1 MTIFDK
7 NLVQIIRSN
16 RKKSALL
23 KVTDNLVQLVVPLN
37 LSDNRIHEIIKKKSA
52 WIKKK
57 LIENLMLPKHKEKE
71 FVSGESF
78 SYLGKNYRLK
88 IIQSTENQ
96 VKLKNGYIQVSVSK
110 DGSVRDLLIN
120 WYQNLATKHLCEKTN
135 RYAKIIGVCPQS
147 IRVKDYKSKW
157 GSCSIKGEI
166 AFNWKIIMA
175 PHSVID
181 YLVVHE
187 LCHLLEHNHSIRYWK
202 LVEKTLPNHKEQR
215 AWLKNFGQTLR
226 I

>member
-1 MTIFDK
+1 MTVFDK
-7 NLVQIIRSN
+7 STVQIIRSN

-23 KVTDNLVQLVVPLN
+23 KVSDNLVQLVVPLN
-37 LSDNRIHEIIKKKSA
+37 LSDNRIHEILKKKTA
-52 WIKKK
+52 WIKRK

-71 FVSGESF
+71 FVNGESF
-78 SYLGKNYRLK
+78 AYLGKNYRLK
-88 IIQSTENQ
+88 IIQSAENQ
-96 VKLKNGYIQVSVSK
+96 VKLKGGYIQVSVAKNS
-110 DGSVRDLLIN
+110 SARNLLID
-120 WYQNLATKHLCEKTN
+120 WYQNLAIQKLSEKSD
-135 RYAKIIGVCPQS
+135 RYAKIIGAHPNS
-147 IRVKDYKSKW
+147 IRVQEYKSKW
-157 GSCSIKGEI
+157 GSCSVKGDI

-187 LCHLLEHNHSIRYWK
+187 LCHLVEHNHSIKYWK
-202 LVEKTLPNHKEQR
+202 LVEKIMPNHREQR